1 MKGVK
6 QTTTEI
12 ITIEEAIHDYK
23 QSYKD
28 YQEKRNRR

>member
-28 YQEKRNRR
+28 CWT